1 MEYHIREWVDES
13 YRIMK
18 VLTLKIDKKKKLGSS
33 LAFWLAK
40 YCFFF
45 KIKTFSACLVFRKY

>member
-13 YRIMK
+13 Y
-18 VLTLKIDKKKKLGSS
+18 LT
-33 LAFWLAK
+33 FWLAK